1 MPGTLLLDS
10 EGLSKLYL
18 NDRTVLALVQAA
30 SEEGIR
36 VATTAMTTLEADYER
51 IQPARVRWVLSRID
65 VHNVTKD
72 VTDQAAALLRGHGLS
87 GHKYA
92 IHAVLAAIA
101 RSAPGPVTVLTSDP
115 EDTPLPS
122 GTGLQT
128 MAPAVPPHQSNSTS

>member
-10 EGLSKLYL
+10 EGLSKLFL
-18 NDRTVLALVQAA
+18 KDRTVLTLVQAA

-51 IQPARVRWVLSRID
+51 IHPARIRWVLSRID
-65 VHNVTKD
+65 VHDVTKS
-72 VTDQAAALLRGHGLS
+72 VTDQAAVLLRGHRLS

-92 IHAVLAAIA
+92 IDAVLAAIA

-115 EDTPLPS
+115 EDISLLC
-122 GTGLQT
+122 G
-128 MAPAVPPHQSNSTS
+128 PAIEIIKI

>member
-18 NDRTVLALVQAA
+18 KDRTVLALVRAA

-51 IQPARVRWVLSRID
+51 VHPARIQWVLSRID
-65 VHNVTKD
+65 VHDVTKN
-72 VTDQAAALLRGHGLS
+72 VTDQAAVLLRGHRLG

-92 IHAVLAAIA
+92 IDAVLAAIA
-101 RSAPGPVTVLTSDP
+101 GSVPGPVTVLTSDP
-115 EDTPLPS
+115 EDISLLC
-122 GTGLQT
+122 G
-128 MAPAVPPHQSNSTS
+128 PPIEVIKV